1 MQRERIEVPMMKRRQ
16 IWLVRHGET
25 EWARLGRHTGRTDL
39 PLTALG
45 REQARTV
52 GEILGGRR
60 FDLVLASP
68 LRRAIETC
76 EIAGYAGVALV
87 EPDCMEWDYGDLN
100 GKTRPEVRAWLGAD
114 WNIWKGPV
122 PGGETPEDVAERA
135 RRVLRG
141 LDAVDGD
148 VAIFAHGHFLRIFT
162 AAYLGLDARAARH
175 WAMGTG
181 RISVLGRENGY
192 PAIIRWNTHD

>member
-162 AAYLGLDARAARH
+162 AAYLGLDARAAKH